1 MLVELSYG
9 RVKVVREEARDEAL
23 LLLPS
28 PFVFSLYYH
37 RKQEASSSLTFSLS
51 RLLVATDQ
59 HCLRVGA
66 LFFSDVQVL
75 LAKGAFA
82 EAYRFAEEKELD
94 RMFVLRRHAVFLLHE
109 WVKEV
114 KEKEEK
120 EEVKEVKEKAEK
132 EEVREEEK
140 ETENNSPLLTLL
152 SSSPSSLIPFV
163 LQQDSYPSFSTYS
176 DVLLFCVKLLQ
187 DRHEESDE
195 VRLLQLKWRLFSYLL
210 AHDRIPPTVS
220 WSVLL
225 MNSVHCVARPAHVIG
240 TAPDRA
246 AVSRRLQVRAVP
258 LAPDPHTARLAE
270 AV

>member
-9 RVKVVREEARDEAL
+9 RAEVVNEEMRDEAL
-23 LLLPS
+23 FLLPS
-28 PFVFSLYYH
+28 PFVFSLHYH

-59 HCLRVGA
+59 HCLRVRA

-75 LAKGAFA
+75 LARGAFA

-94 RMFVLRRHAVFLLHE
+94 RMFVLRRHAVFLLHA

-114 KEKEEK
+114 KEKEE
-120 EEVKEVKEKAEK
+120 VKEEK
-132 EEVREEEK
+132 EEKET

-163 LQQDSYPSFSTYS
+163 LQQDSYPSFSAYS

-187 DRHEESDE
+187 DRHEESDQ
-195 VRLLQLKWRLFSYLL
+195 VRLLQLKWRLFSHLL

-225 MNSVHCVARPAHVIG
+225 TNSVHRIARPTHVVG
-240 TAPDRA
+240 TTPDGTT
-246 AVSRRLQVRAVP
+246 VSRRLQVRAVP
-258 LAPDPHTARLAE
+258 LAPDPYVTRLAE

>member
-9 RVKVVREEARDEAL
+9 RVEVVNEEMRDEAL
-23 LLLPS
+23 FLLPS
-28 PFVFSLYYH
+28 PFVFSLHYH

-59 HCLRVGA
+59 HCLRVRA

-75 LAKGAFA
+75 LARGAFA

-94 RMFVLRRHAVFLLHE
+94 RMFVLRRHAVFLLHA

-114 KEKEEK
+114 KEKEEVK
-120 EEVKEVKEKAEK
+120 EEK
-132 EEVREEEK
+132 EEK
-140 ETENNSPLLTLL
+140 ETETKNNSPLLTLL

-163 LQQDSYPSFSTYS
+163 LQQDSYPSFSAYS

-195 VRLLQLKWRLFSYLL
+195 VRLLQLKWRLFSHLL

-225 MNSVHCVARPAHVIG
+225 TNSVHRIARPTHVVRTTPDG
-240 TAPDRA
+240 TT
-246 AVSRRLQVRAVP
+246 VSRRLQVRAVP
-258 LAPDPHTARLAE
+258 LASDPHAAHLPET
-270 AV
+270 V

>member
-9 RVKVVREEARDEAL
+9 RVEVVNEEMRDEAL

-28 PFVFSLYYH
+28 PFVFSLHYH

-59 HCLRVGA
+59 HCLRVRA

-75 LAKGAFA
+75 LARGAFA

-94 RMFVLRRHAVFLLHE
+94 RMFVLRRHAVFLLHA

-114 KEKEEK
+114 KEKEEVK
-120 EEVKEVKEKAEK
+120 EEK
-132 EEVREEEK
+132 EEK
-140 ETENNSPLLTLL
+140 ETETKNNSPLLTLL

-163 LQQDSYPSFSTYS
+163 LQQDSYPSFSAYS

-195 VRLLQLKWRLFSYLL
+195 VRLLQLKWRLFSHLL

-225 MNSVHCVARPAHVIG
+225 TNSAHRVARPTHVIRTTPDG
-240 TAPDRA
+240 TT
-246 AVSRRLQVRAVP
+246 VSRRLQVRAVP
-258 LAPDPHTARLAE
+258 LAPDPHAARLAE
-270 AV
+270 TV

>member
-9 RVKVVREEARDEAL
+9 RVEVVSEEMRDEAL
-23 LLLPS
+23 FLLPS
-28 PFVFSLYYH
+28 PFVFSLHYH

-59 HCLRVGA
+59 HCLRVRA

-75 LAKGAFA
+75 LARGAFA

-109 WVKEV
+109 WVREV
-114 KEKEEK
+114 KGKEEVKEEK
-120 EEVKEVKEKAEK
+120 EEEKEK
-132 EEVREEEK
+132 
-140 ETENNSPLLTLL
+140 ENNAPLLTLL

-163 LQQDSYPSFSTYS
+163 LQQDSYPSFSAYS

-187 DRHEESDE
+187 DRHEESDQ
-195 VRLLQLKWRLFSYLL
+195 VRLLQLKWRLFSHLL

-225 MNSVHCVARPAHVIG
+225 TNSVHRIARPTDVVRTTPDG
-240 TAPDRA
+240 TT
-246 AVSRRLQVRAVP
+246 VSRRLQVRAVP
-258 LAPDPHTARLAE
+258 LASDPHAAHLPETM
-270 AV
+270 

>member
-9 RVKVVREEARDEAL
+9 RAEVVSEEVRDEAL
-23 LLLPS
+23 FLLPS
-28 PFVFSLYYH
+28 PFVFSLHYH

-59 HCLRVGA
+59 HCLRVRA

-75 LAKGAFA
+75 LARGAFA

-109 WVKEV
+109 WVREV
-114 KEKEEK
+114 KEKEEVK
-120 EEVKEVKEKAEK
+120 EEE
-132 EEVREEEK
+132 EEEK
-140 ETENNSPLLTLL
+140 EKENNAPLLTLL

-163 LQQDSYPSFSTYS
+163 LQQDSYPSFSAYS

-187 DRHEESDE
+187 DRHEESDQ
-195 VRLLQLKWRLFSYLL
+195 VRLLQLKWRLFSHLL
-210 AHDRIPPTVS
+210 AHDRIPSTVS

-225 MNSVHCVARPAHVIG
+225 TNSVHRIARPTHVIRTTPDG
-240 TAPDRA
+240 TT
-246 AVSRRLQVRAVP
+246 VSRRLQVRAVP
-258 LAPDPHTARLAE
+258 LAPDPHAARLAE
-270 AV
+270 TV

>member
-9 RVKVVREEARDEAL
+9 RVEVVSEEVRDEAL

-28 PFVFSLYYH
+28 PFVFSLHYH
-37 RKQEASSSLTFSLS
+37 RKQEASSSLTFSLL

-59 HCLRVGA
+59 HCLRVRA

-75 LAKGAFA
+75 LARGAFA

-94 RMFVLRRHAVFLLHE
+94 RMFVLRRHAVFLLHA
-109 WVKEV
+109 WVREV
-114 KEKEEK
+114 KEKEEVK
-120 EEVKEVKEKAEK
+120 EEVKEEK
-132 EEVREEEK
+132 ES
-140 ETENNSPLLTLL
+140 ETKNNSPLLTLL

-163 LQQDSYPSFSTYS
+163 LQQDSYPSFSAYS

-187 DRHEESDE
+187 DRHEESDQ
-195 VRLLQLKWRLFSYLL
+195 VRLLQLKWRLFSHLL

-225 MNSVHCVARPAHVIG
+225 TNSAHRIARPTHVVG
-240 TAPDRA
+240 TTPDRT

-258 LAPDPHTARLAE
+258 LAPDPYVTRLAE

>member
-9 RVKVVREEARDEAL
+9 RAEVVSEEVRDEAL
-23 LLLPS
+23 FLLPS
-28 PFVFSLYYH
+28 PFVFSLHYH

-59 HCLRVGA
+59 HCLRVRA

-109 WVKEV
+109 WVREV
-114 KEKEEK
+114 KGKEEEMK
-120 EEVKEVKEKAEK
+120 EET
-132 EEVREEEK
+132 
-140 ETENNSPLLTLL
+140 ETKNNSPLLTLL

-163 LQQDSYPSFSTYS
+163 LQQDSYPSFSAYS

-195 VRLLQLKWRLFSYLL
+195 VRLLQLKWRLFSHLL

-225 MNSVHCVARPAHVIG
+225 TNSAHRVARPTHVVG
-240 TAPDRA
+240 TTPDGTT
-246 AVSRRLQVRAVP
+246 VSRRLQVRAVP
-258 LAPDPHTARLAE
+258 LAPDPHAARLAE
-270 AV
+270 TM

>member
-9 RVKVVREEARDEAL
+9 RVEVVSEEVRDEAL

-28 PFVFSLYYH
+28 PFVFSLHYH

-59 HCLRVGA
+59 HCLRVRA

-75 LAKGAFA
+75 LARGAFA

-94 RMFVLRRHAVFLLHE
+94 RMFVLRRHAVFLLHA

-114 KEKEEK
+114 KEKEEVK
-120 EEVKEVKEKAEK
+120 EEVKE
-132 EEVREEEK
+132 EK
-140 ETENNSPLLTLL
+140 ETETKNNSPLLTLL

-163 LQQDSYPSFSTYS
+163 LQQDSYPSFSAYS

-187 DRHEESDE
+187 DRHEESDQ
-195 VRLLQLKWRLFSYLL
+195 VRLLQLKWRLFSHLL

-225 MNSVHCVARPAHVIG
+225 TNSVHRIARPTHVIR
-240 TAPDRA
+240 TTPDRTT
-246 AVSRRLQVRAVP
+246 VSRRLQVRAVP
-258 LAPDPHTARLAE
+258 LAPDPHAARLAE
-270 AV
+270 TV

>member
-9 RVKVVREEARDEAL
+9 RAEVVNEEMRDEAL
-23 LLLPS
+23 FLLPS
-28 PFVFSLYYH
+28 PFVFSLHYH

-59 HCLRVGA
+59 HCLRVRA

-75 LAKGAFA
+75 LARGAFA

-94 RMFVLRRHAVFLLHE
+94 RMFVLRRHAVFLLHA

-114 KEKEEK
+114 KEKEEVK
-120 EEVKEVKEKAEK
+120 EEK
-132 EEVREEEK
+132 EEK
-140 ETENNSPLLTLL
+140 ETETKNNSPLLTLL

-163 LQQDSYPSFSTYS
+163 LQQDSYPSFSAYS

-195 VRLLQLKWRLFSYLL
+195 VRLLQLKWRLFSHLL
-210 AHDRIPPTVS
+210 AHDRIPSTVS

-225 MNSVHCVARPAHVIG
+225 TNSVHRIARPTHVVR
-240 TAPDRA
+240 TTPDRTT
-246 AVSRRLQVRAVP
+246 VSRRLQVRAVP
-258 LAPDPHTARLAE
+258 LASDPYVTRLAE

>member
-9 RVKVVREEARDEAL
+9 RVKVVSEEARDEAL

-28 PFVFSLYYH
+28 PFVFSLHYH
-37 RKQEASSSLTFSLS
+37 RKQETSSSLTFSLL

-59 HCLRVGA
+59 HCLRVRA

-94 RMFVLRRHAVFLLHE
+94 RMFVLRRHAVFFLHE

-114 KEKEEK
+114 KEKEVKEK
-120 EEVKEVKEKAEK
+120 EEVI
-132 EEVREEEK
+132 EEEK

-240 TAPDRA
+240 TAPDRT

>member
-9 RVKVVREEARDEAL
+9 RAEVVNEEMRDEAL
-23 LLLPS
+23 FLLPS
-28 PFVFSLYYH
+28 PFVFSLHYH

-59 HCLRVGA
+59 HCLRVGV

-75 LAKGAFA
+75 LARGAFA

-94 RMFVLRRHAVFLLHE
+94 RMFVLRRHAVFLLHA

-114 KEKEEK
+114 KEKEEVK
-120 EEVKEVKEKAEK
+120 EEVKEEKEK
-132 EEVREEEK
+132 EEEEET

-163 LQQDSYPSFSTYS
+163 LQQDSYPSFSAYS

-187 DRHEESDE
+187 DRHEESDQ
-195 VRLLQLKWRLFSYLL
+195 VRLLQLKWRLFSHLL
-210 AHDRIPPTVS
+210 AHDRIPSTVS

-225 MNSVHCVARPAHVIG
+225 TNSVHRIARPTHVVRTTPDG
-240 TAPDRA
+240 TT
-246 AVSRRLQVRAVP
+246 VSRRLQVRAVP
-258 LAPDPHTARLAE
+258 LASDPYVTRLAE

>member
-9 RVKVVREEARDEAL
+9 RVEVVSEEVRDEAL

-28 PFVFSLYYH
+28 PFVFSLHYH

-59 HCLRVGA
+59 HCLRVRA

-75 LAKGAFA
+75 LARGAFA

-94 RMFVLRRHAVFLLHE
+94 RMFVLRRHAVFLLHA

-114 KEKEEK
+114 KEKEEVK
-120 EEVKEVKEKAEK
+120 EEK
-132 EEVREEEK
+132 EEK

-163 LQQDSYPSFSTYS
+163 LQQDSYPSFSAYS

-187 DRHEESDE
+187 DRHEESDQ
-195 VRLLQLKWRLFSYLL
+195 VRLLQLKWRLFSHLL
-210 AHDRIPPTVS
+210 AHDRIPSTVS

-225 MNSVHCVARPAHVIG
+225 TNSVHRIARPTHVVR
-240 TAPDRA
+240 TTPDRT

-258 LAPDPHTARLAE
+258 LAPDPHAAHLPET
-270 AV
+270 V

>member
-9 RVKVVREEARDEAL
+9 RVEVVNEEMRDEAL
-23 LLLPS
+23 FLLPS
-28 PFVFSLYYH
+28 PFVFSLHYH

-59 HCLRVGA
+59 HCLRVRA

-75 LAKGAFA
+75 LARGAFA

-94 RMFVLRRHAVFLLHE
+94 RMFVLRRHAVFLLHA

-114 KEKEEK
+114 KEKEE
-120 EEVKEVKEKAEK
+120 VKEEK
-132 EEVREEEK
+132 EEKET

-163 LQQDSYPSFSTYS
+163 LQQDSYPSFSAYS

-187 DRHEESDE
+187 DRHEESDQ
-195 VRLLQLKWRLFSYLL
+195 VRLLQLKWRLFSHLL
-210 AHDRIPPTVS
+210 AHDRIPSTVS

-225 MNSVHCVARPAHVIG
+225 TNSVHRIARPTHVIR
-240 TAPDRA
+240 TTPDRTT
-246 AVSRRLQVRAVP
+246 VSRRLQVRAVP
-258 LAPDPHTARLAE
+258 LAPDPYVTRLAE

>member
-1 MLVELSYG
+1 MVELSYG
-9 RVKVVREEARDEAL
+9 RVEVVSEEVRDEAL
-23 LLLPS
+23 FLLPS
-28 PFVFSLYYH
+28 PFVFSLHYH

-59 HCLRVGA
+59 HCLRVRA

-75 LAKGAFA
+75 LARGAFA

-94 RMFVLRRHAVFLLHE
+94 RMFVLRRHAVFLLHA

-114 KEKEEK
+114 KEKEEVK
-120 EEVKEVKEKAEK
+120 EEK
-132 EEVREEEK
+132 EEK
-140 ETENNSPLLTLL
+140 ETETKNNAPLLTLL

-163 LQQDSYPSFSTYS
+163 LQQDSYPSFSAYS

-187 DRHEESDE
+187 DRHEESDQ
-195 VRLLQLKWRLFSYLL
+195 VRLLQLKWRLFSHLL
-210 AHDRIPPTVS
+210 AHDRIPSTVS

-225 MNSVHCVARPAHVIG
+225 TNSVHRIARPTHVIG
-240 TAPDRA
+240 TTPDRT

-258 LAPDPHTARLAE
+258 LAPDPYVTRLAE

>member
-9 RVKVVREEARDEAL
+9 RAEVVSEEVRDEAL

-28 PFVFSLYYH
+28 PFVFSLHYH

-59 HCLRVGA
+59 HCLCVGV

-75 LAKGAFA
+75 LARGAFA

-94 RMFVLRRHAVFLLHE
+94 RMFVLRRHAVFLLHA
-109 WVKEV
+109 WVREV
-114 KEKEEK
+114 KEKEEVK
-120 EEVKEVKEKAEK
+120 EEVKE
-132 EEVREEEK
+132 EK
-140 ETENNSPLLTLL
+140 ETETKNNSPLLTLL

-163 LQQDSYPSFSTYS
+163 LQQDSYPSFSAYS

-187 DRHEESDE
+187 DRHEESDQ
-195 VRLLQLKWRLFSYLL
+195 VRLLQLKWRLFSHLL

-225 MNSVHCVARPAHVIG
+225 TNSAHRIARPTHVVG
-240 TAPDRA
+240 TTPDRT

-258 LAPDPHTARLAE
+258 LAPDPYVTRLAE

>member
-9 RVKVVREEARDEAL
+9 RAEVVSEEVRDEAL
-23 LLLPS
+23 FLLPS
-28 PFVFSLYYH
+28 PFVFSLHYH

-59 HCLRVGA
+59 HCLRVRA

-75 LAKGAFA
+75 LARGAFA

-109 WVKEV
+109 WVREV
-114 KEKEEK
+114 KEKEEVK
-120 EEVKEVKEKAEK
+120 EEE
-132 EEVREEEK
+132 EEEK
-140 ETENNSPLLTLL
+140 EKENNAPLLTLL

-163 LQQDSYPSFSTYS
+163 LQQDSYPSFSAYS

-187 DRHEESDE
+187 DRHEESDQ
-195 VRLLQLKWRLFSYLL
+195 VRLLQLKWRLFSHLL

-225 MNSVHCVARPAHVIG
+225 TNSAHRIARPTHVVG
-240 TAPDRA
+240 TTPDRT

-258 LAPDPHTARLAE
+258 LAPDPHAARLAE
-270 AV
+270 TV

>member
-9 RVKVVREEARDEAL
+9 RAEVVNEEMRDEAL
-23 LLLPS
+23 FLLPS
-28 PFVFSLYYH
+28 PFVFSLHYH

-59 HCLRVGA
+59 HCLRVGV

-75 LAKGAFA
+75 LARGAFA

-114 KEKEEK
+114 KEKEEVK
-120 EEVKEVKEKAEK
+120 EEVKEEK
-132 EEVREEEK
+132 EEK

-163 LQQDSYPSFSTYS
+163 LQQDSYPSFSAYS

-187 DRHEESDE
+187 DRHEESDQ
-195 VRLLQLKWRLFSYLL
+195 VRLLQLKWRLFSHLL

-225 MNSVHCVARPAHVIG
+225 TNSAHRIARPTHVVR
-240 TAPDRA
+240 TTPDRTT
-246 AVSRRLQVRAVP
+246 VSRRLQVRAVP
-258 LAPDPHTARLAE
+258 LASDPYVTRLAE

>member
-9 RVKVVREEARDEAL
+9 RVEVVSEEVRDEAL

-28 PFVFSLYYH
+28 PFVFSLHYH

-59 HCLRVGA
+59 HCLRVRA

-75 LAKGAFA
+75 LARGAFA

-94 RMFVLRRHAVFLLHE
+94 RMFVLRRHAVFLLHAWVRE
-109 WVKEV
+109 VKGKEEVKE
-114 KEKEEK
+114 EKEEK
-120 EEVKEVKEKAEK
+120 ET
-132 EEVREEEK
+132 

-163 LQQDSYPSFSTYS
+163 LQQDSYPSFSAYS

-187 DRHEESDE
+187 DRHEESDQ
-195 VRLLQLKWRLFSYLL
+195 VRLLQLKWRLFSHLL

-225 MNSVHCVARPAHVIG
+225 TNSAHRVARPTHVVG
-240 TAPDRA
+240 TTPDRT

-258 LAPDPHTARLAE
+258 LAPDPHAARLAE

>member
-9 RVKVVREEARDEAL
+9 RVEVVSEEVRDEAL

-28 PFVFSLYYH
+28 PFVFSLHYH

-59 HCLRVGA
+59 HCLRVRA

-75 LAKGAFA
+75 LARGAFA

-94 RMFVLRRHAVFLLHE
+94 RMFVLCRHAVFLLHA

-114 KEKEEK
+114 KEKEEVK
-120 EEVKEVKEKAEK
+120 EEK
-132 EEVREEEK
+132 EEK
-140 ETENNSPLLTLL
+140 ETETKNNSPLLTLL

-163 LQQDSYPSFSTYS
+163 LQQDSYPSFSAYS

-187 DRHEESDE
+187 DRHEESDQ
-195 VRLLQLKWRLFSYLL
+195 VRLLQLKWRLFSHLL
-210 AHDRIPPTVS
+210 AHDRIPSTVS

-225 MNSVHCVARPAHVIG
+225 TNSVHRIARPTHVVR
-240 TAPDRA
+240 TTPDRT

-258 LAPDPHTARLAE
+258 LAPDPHAARLAE
-270 AV
+270 TV

>member
-9 RVKVVREEARDEAL
+9 RAEVVSEEVRDEAL
-23 LLLPS
+23 FLLPS
-28 PFVFSLYYH
+28 PFVFSLHYH

-59 HCLRVGA
+59 HCLRVRA

-75 LAKGAFA
+75 LARGAFA

-94 RMFVLRRHAVFLLHE
+94 RMFVLRRHAVFLLHA

-114 KEKEEK
+114 KEKEEVK
-120 EEVKEVKEKAEK
+120 EEK
-132 EEVREEEK
+132 EEK
-140 ETENNSPLLTLL
+140 ETETKNNSPLLTLL

-163 LQQDSYPSFSTYS
+163 LQQDSYPSFSAYS

-195 VRLLQLKWRLFSYLL
+195 VRLLQLKWRLFSHLL
-210 AHDRIPPTVS
+210 AHDRIPSTVS

-225 MNSVHCVARPAHVIG
+225 TNSVHRIARPTHVVR
-240 TAPDRA
+240 TTPDRTT
-246 AVSRRLQVRAVP
+246 VSRRLQVRAVP
-258 LAPDPHTARLAE
+258 LAPDPYVTRLAE
-270 AV
+270 TV

>member
-9 RVKVVREEARDEAL
+9 RVEVVSEEARDEAL

-28 PFVFSLYYH
+28 PFVFSLHYH

-59 HCLRVGA
+59 HCLRVRA

-75 LAKGAFA
+75 LARGAFA

-94 RMFVLRRHAVFLLHE
+94 RMFVLRRHAVFLLHA
-109 WVKEV
+109 WVREV
-114 KEKEEK
+114 KGK
-120 EEVKEVKEKAEK
+120 EEVKE
-132 EEVREEEK
+132 EEEEEK
-140 ETENNSPLLTLL
+140 EKENNAPLLTLL

-163 LQQDSYPSFSTYS
+163 LQQDSYPSFSAYS
-176 DVLLFCVKLLQ
+176 DVLLFCVKLFQ

-195 VRLLQLKWRLFSYLL
+195 VRLLQLKWKLFSHLL

-225 MNSVHCVARPAHVIG
+225 TNSAHRVARPAHVIR
-240 TAPDRA
+240 TASDRA
-246 AVSRRLQVRAVP
+246 VVPRRLQVRAVP
-258 LAPDPHTARLAE
+258 LASDPYVTRLAE

>member
-9 RVKVVREEARDEAL
+9 RAEVVNEEMRDEAL

-28 PFVFSLYYH
+28 PFVFSLHYH

-59 HCLRVGA
+59 HCLRVRA

-75 LAKGAFA
+75 LARGAFA

-94 RMFVLRRHAVFLLHE
+94 RMFVLRRHAVFLLHA

-114 KEKEEK
+114 KEKEVKEK
-120 EEVKEVKEKAEK
+120 EEVIEEK
-132 EEVREEEK
+132 EEK
-140 ETENNSPLLTLL
+140 ETETKNNSPLLTLL

-163 LQQDSYPSFSTYS
+163 LQQDSYPSFSAYS

-187 DRHEESDE
+187 DRHEESDQ
-195 VRLLQLKWRLFSYLL
+195 VRLLQLKWRLFSHLL

-225 MNSVHCVARPAHVIG
+225 TNSAHRIARPTHVVR
-240 TAPDRA
+240 TTPDRTT
-246 AVSRRLQVRAVP
+246 VSRRLQVRAVP
-258 LAPDPHTARLAE
+258 LASDPHAAHLPET
-270 AV
+270 V

>member
-9 RVKVVREEARDEAL
+9 RAEVVSEEVRDEAL
-23 LLLPS
+23 FLLPS
-28 PFVFSLYYH
+28 PFVFSLHYH

-59 HCLRVGA
+59 HCLRVRA

-75 LAKGAFA
+75 LARGAFA

-94 RMFVLRRHAVFLLHE
+94 RMFVLRRHAVFLLHA

-114 KEKEEK
+114 KEKEEVK
-120 EEVKEVKEKAEK
+120 EEK
-132 EEVREEEK
+132 EEK
-140 ETENNSPLLTLL
+140 ETETKNNSPLLTLL

-163 LQQDSYPSFSTYS
+163 LQQDSYPSFSAYS

-195 VRLLQLKWRLFSYLL
+195 VRLLQLKWRLFSHLL

-225 MNSVHCVARPAHVIG
+225 TNSAHRVARPTHVVRTTPDG
-240 TAPDRA
+240 TT
-246 AVSRRLQVRAVP
+246 VSRRLQVRAVP
-258 LAPDPHTARLAE
+258 LAPDPHAARLAE
-270 AV
+270 TM

>member
-9 RVKVVREEARDEAL
+9 RVEVVSEEVRDEAL

-28 PFVFSLYYH
+28 PFVFSLHYH

-59 HCLRVGA
+59 HCLRVGV

-75 LAKGAFA
+75 LARGAFA

-94 RMFVLRRHAVFLLHE
+94 RMFVLRRHAVFLLHA

-114 KEKEEK
+114 KEKEEVK
-120 EEVKEVKEKAEK
+120 EEVKEEK
-132 EEVREEEK
+132 EEK

-163 LQQDSYPSFSTYS
+163 LQQDSYPSFSAYS

-187 DRHEESDE
+187 DRHEESDQ
-195 VRLLQLKWRLFSYLL
+195 VRLLQLKWRLFSHLL

-225 MNSVHCVARPAHVIG
+225 TNSAHRIARPTHVVRTTPDG
-240 TAPDRA
+240 TT
-246 AVSRRLQVRAVP
+246 VSRRLQVRAVP
-258 LAPDPHTARLAE
+258 LASDPYVTRLAE
-270 AV
+270 TV

>member
-9 RVKVVREEARDEAL
+9 RVEVVSEEVRDEAL

-28 PFVFSLYYH
+28 PFVFSLHYH

-59 HCLRVGA
+59 HCLRVRA

-75 LAKGAFA
+75 LARGAFA

-94 RMFVLRRHAVFLLHE
+94 RMFVLRRHAVFLLHAWVRE
-109 WVKEV
+109 VKGKEEVKE
-114 KEKEEK
+114 EKEEK
-120 EEVKEVKEKAEK
+120 ET
-132 EEVREEEK
+132 

-163 LQQDSYPSFSTYS
+163 LQQDSYPSFSAYS

-195 VRLLQLKWRLFSYLL
+195 VRLLQLKWRLFSHLL
-210 AHDRIPPTVS
+210 AHDRIPSTVS

-225 MNSVHCVARPAHVIG
+225 TNSVHRVARPTHVIG
-240 TAPDRA
+240 TTPDGTT
-246 AVSRRLQVRAVP
+246 VSRRLQVRAVP
-258 LAPDPHTARLAE
+258 LAPDPYVTRLAE

>member
-9 RVKVVREEARDEAL
+9 RVEVVNEEMRDEAL

-28 PFVFSLYYH
+28 PFVFSLHYH

-59 HCLRVGA
+59 HCLRVRA

-75 LAKGAFA
+75 LARGAFA

-94 RMFVLRRHAVFLLHE
+94 RMFVLRRHAVFLLHA

-114 KEKEEK
+114 KEKEEVK
-120 EEVKEVKEKAEK
+120 EEVKEEK
-132 EEVREEEK
+132 EEEK
-140 ETENNSPLLTLL
+140 EKENNSPLLTLL

-163 LQQDSYPSFSTYS
+163 LQQDSYPSFSAYS

-195 VRLLQLKWRLFSYLL
+195 VRLLQLKWRLFSHLL

-225 MNSVHCVARPAHVIG
+225 TNSAHRVARPTHVIRTTPDG
-240 TAPDRA
+240 TT
-246 AVSRRLQVRAVP
+246 VSRRLQVRAVP
-258 LAPDPHTARLAE
+258 LAPDPHAARLAE
-270 AV
+270 TV

>member
-9 RVKVVREEARDEAL
+9 RVEVVSEEVRDEAL

-28 PFVFSLYYH
+28 PFVFSLHYH

-59 HCLRVGA
+59 HCLRVRA

-75 LAKGAFA
+75 LARGAFA

-94 RMFVLRRHAVFLLHE
+94 RMFVLRRHAVFLLHA

-114 KEKEEK
+114 KEKEEVK
-120 EEVKEVKEKAEK
+120 EEK
-132 EEVREEEK
+132 EEK
-140 ETENNSPLLTLL
+140 ETETKNNSPLLTLL

-163 LQQDSYPSFSTYS
+163 LQQDSYPSFSAYS

-195 VRLLQLKWRLFSYLL
+195 VRLLQLKWRLFSHLL

-225 MNSVHCVARPAHVIG
+225 TNSAHRIARPTHVVRTTPDG
-240 TAPDRA
+240 TT
-246 AVSRRLQVRAVP
+246 VSRRLQVRAVP
-258 LAPDPHTARLAE
+258 LAPDPHAARLAE
-270 AV
+270 TM

>member
-9 RVKVVREEARDEAL
+9 RAEVVNEEVRDEAL
-23 LLLPS
+23 FLLPS
-28 PFVFSLYYH
+28 PFVFSLHYH

-59 HCLRVGA
+59 HCLRVRA

-75 LAKGAFA
+75 LARGAFA

-94 RMFVLRRHAVFLLHE
+94 RMFVLRRHAVFLLHA

-114 KEKEEK
+114 KEKEEVK
-120 EEVKEVKEKAEK
+120 EEVKE
-132 EEVREEEK
+132 EK
-140 ETENNSPLLTLL
+140 ETETKNNSPLLTLL

-163 LQQDSYPSFSTYS
+163 LQQDSYPSFSAYS

-187 DRHEESDE
+187 DRHEESDQ
-195 VRLLQLKWRLFSYLL
+195 VRLLQLKWRLFSHLL

-225 MNSVHCVARPAHVIG
+225 TNSAHRIARPTHVVR
-240 TAPDRA
+240 TTPDRTT
-246 AVSRRLQVRAVP
+246 VSRRLQVRAVP
-258 LAPDPHTARLAE
+258 LASDPYVTRLAE

>member
-9 RVKVVREEARDEAL
+9 RVEVVSEEVRDEAL

-28 PFVFSLYYH
+28 PFVFSLHYH
-37 RKQEASSSLTFSLS
+37 RKQEASSSLTFSLL

-59 HCLRVGA
+59 HCLRVRA

-75 LAKGAFA
+75 LARGAFA

-94 RMFVLRRHAVFLLHE
+94 RMFVLRRHAVFLLHA
-109 WVKEV
+109 WVREV
-114 KEKEEK
+114 KEKEEVK
-120 EEVKEVKEKAEK
+120 EEVKEEK
-132 EEVREEEK
+132 ES
-140 ETENNSPLLTLL
+140 ETKNNSPLLTLL

-163 LQQDSYPSFSTYS
+163 LQQDSYPSFSAYS

-195 VRLLQLKWRLFSYLL
+195 VRLLQLKWRLFSHLL

-225 MNSVHCVARPAHVIG
+225 TNSAHRIARPTHVVG
-240 TAPDRA
+240 TTPDRT

-258 LAPDPHTARLAE
+258 LAPDPYVTRLAE

>member
-9 RVKVVREEARDEAL
+9 RAEVVSEEVRDEAL

-28 PFVFSLYYH
+28 PFVFSLHYH

-59 HCLRVGA
+59 HCLRVRA

-75 LAKGAFA
+75 LARGAFA

-94 RMFVLRRHAVFLLHE
+94 RMFVLRRHAVFLLHAWVRE
-109 WVKEV
+109 VKGKEEVKE
-114 KEKEEK
+114 EKEEK
-120 EEVKEVKEKAEK
+120 ET
-132 EEVREEEK
+132 
-140 ETENNSPLLTLL
+140 ETKNNSPLLTLL

-163 LQQDSYPSFSTYS
+163 LQQDSYPSFSAYS

-187 DRHEESDE
+187 DRHEESDQ
-195 VRLLQLKWRLFSYLL
+195 VRLLQLKWRLFSHLL

-225 MNSVHCVARPAHVIG
+225 TNSAHRIARPTHVVG
-240 TAPDRA
+240 TTPDRT

-258 LAPDPHTARLAE
+258 LASDPHAAHLPET
-270 AV
+270 V

>member
-9 RVKVVREEARDEAL
+9 RVEVVSEEVRDEAL

-28 PFVFSLYYH
+28 PFVFSLHYH

-59 HCLRVGA
+59 HCLRVGV

-75 LAKGAFA
+75 LARGAFA

-94 RMFVLRRHAVFLLHE
+94 RMFVLRRHAVFLLHA

-114 KEKEEK
+114 KEKEEVK
-120 EEVKEVKEKAEK
+120 EEE
-132 EEVREEEK
+132 EEEK
-140 ETENNSPLLTLL
+140 EKENNAPLLTLL

-163 LQQDSYPSFSTYS
+163 LQQDSYPSFSAYS

-195 VRLLQLKWRLFSYLL
+195 VRLLQLKWRLFSHLL
-210 AHDRIPPTVS
+210 AHDRIPSTVS

-225 MNSVHCVARPAHVIG
+225 TNSAHRIARPTHVIG
-240 TAPDRA
+240 TAPDGTV
-246 AVSRRLQVRAVP
+246 VSRRLQVRAVP
-258 LAPDPHTARLAE
+258 LASDPHAARLTE
-270 AV
+270 TV

>member
-9 RVKVVREEARDEAL
+9 RAEMVSEEVRDEAL

-28 PFVFSLYYH
+28 PFVFSLHYH

-59 HCLRVGA
+59 HCLRVGV

-75 LAKGAFA
+75 LARGAFA

-114 KEKEEK
+114 KEKEEVK
-120 EEVKEVKEKAEK
+120 EEVKEEK
-132 EEVREEEK
+132 EEK

-163 LQQDSYPSFSTYS
+163 LQQDSYPSFSAYS

-187 DRHEESDE
+187 DRHEESDQ
-195 VRLLQLKWRLFSYLL
+195 VRLLQLKWRLFSHLL

-225 MNSVHCVARPAHVIG
+225 TNSAHRIARPTHVVR
-240 TAPDRA
+240 TTPDRTT
-246 AVSRRLQVRAVP
+246 VSRRLQVRAVP
-258 LAPDPHTARLAE
+258 LASDPYVTRLAE

>member
-9 RVKVVREEARDEAL
+9 RAEVVSEEVRDEAL
-23 LLLPS
+23 LLLSS
-28 PFVFSLYYH
+28 PFVFSLHYH

-59 HCLRVGA
+59 HCLRVRA

-75 LAKGAFA
+75 LARGAFA

-94 RMFVLRRHAVFLLHE
+94 RMFVLRRHAVFLLHA

-114 KEKEEK
+114 KEKEEVK
-120 EEVKEVKEKAEK
+120 EEE
-132 EEVREEEK
+132 EEEK
-140 ETENNSPLLTLL
+140 EKENNAPLLTLL

-163 LQQDSYPSFSTYS
+163 LQQDSYPSFSAYS

-187 DRHEESDE
+187 DRHEESDQ
-195 VRLLQLKWRLFSYLL
+195 VRLLQLKWRLFSHLL

-225 MNSVHCVARPAHVIG
+225 TNSAHRIARPTHVVG
-240 TAPDRA
+240 TTPDRT

-258 LAPDPHTARLAE
+258 LAPDPHAARLAE
-270 AV
+270 TV

>member
-9 RVKVVREEARDEAL
+9 RVEVVSEEVRDEAL

-28 PFVFSLYYH
+28 PFVFSLHYH
-37 RKQEASSSLTFSLS
+37 RKQEASSSLTFSLL

-59 HCLRVGA
+59 HCLRVRA

-75 LAKGAFA
+75 LARGAFA

-94 RMFVLRRHAVFLLHE
+94 RMFVLRRHAVFLLHA
-109 WVKEV
+109 WVREV
-114 KEKEEK
+114 KEKEEVK
-120 EEVKEVKEKAEK
+120 EEVKEEK
-132 EEVREEEK
+132 ES
-140 ETENNSPLLTLL
+140 ETKNNSPLLTLL

-163 LQQDSYPSFSTYS
+163 LQQDSYPSFSAYS

-195 VRLLQLKWRLFSYLL
+195 VRLLQLKWRLFSHLL

-225 MNSVHCVARPAHVIG
+225 TNSAHRIARPTHVVR
-240 TAPDRA
+240 TTPDRTT
-246 AVSRRLQVRAVP
+246 VSRRLQVRAVP
-258 LAPDPHTARLAE
+258 LASDPHAAHLPET
-270 AV
+270 V

>member
-9 RVKVVREEARDEAL
+9 RVEVVSEEVRDEAL
-23 LLLPS
+23 FLLPS
-28 PFVFSLYYH
+28 PFVFSLHYH

-59 HCLRVGA
+59 HCLRVGV

-75 LAKGAFA
+75 LARGAFA

-94 RMFVLRRHAVFLLHE
+94 RMFVLRRHAVFLLHAWVRE
-109 WVKEV
+109 VKGKEEVKE
-114 KEKEEK
+114 EKEEK
-120 EEVKEVKEKAEK
+120 ET
-132 EEVREEEK
+132 
-140 ETENNSPLLTLL
+140 ETKNNSPLLTLL

-163 LQQDSYPSFSTYS
+163 LQQDSYPSFSAYS

-187 DRHEESDE
+187 DRHEESDQ
-195 VRLLQLKWRLFSYLL
+195 VRLLQLKWRLFSHLL
-210 AHDRIPPTVS
+210 AHDRIPSTVS

-225 MNSVHCVARPAHVIG
+225 TNSVHRIARPTHVIG
-240 TAPDRA
+240 TTPDGTT
-246 AVSRRLQVRAVP
+246 VSRRLQVRAVP
-258 LAPDPHTARLAE
+258 LAPDPHAARLAE

>member
-9 RVKVVREEARDEAL
+9 RVEVVNEEVRDEAL

-28 PFVFSLYYH
+28 PFVFSLHYH

-59 HCLRVGA
+59 HCLRVRA

-75 LAKGAFA
+75 LARGAFA

-94 RMFVLRRHAVFLLHE
+94 RMFVLRRHAVFLLHA

-114 KEKEEK
+114 KEKEEVK
-120 EEVKEVKEKAEK
+120 EEK
-132 EEVREEEK
+132 EEK
-140 ETENNSPLLTLL
+140 ETETKHNSPLLTLL

-163 LQQDSYPSFSTYS
+163 LQQDSYPSFSAYS

-187 DRHEESDE
+187 DRHEESDQ
-195 VRLLQLKWRLFSYLL
+195 VRLLQLKWRLFSHLL

-225 MNSVHCVARPAHVIG
+225 TNSVHRIARPTHVIRTTPDG
-240 TAPDRA
+240 TT
-246 AVSRRLQVRAVP
+246 VSRRLQVRAVP
-258 LAPDPHTARLAE
+258 LAPDPYVTRLAE

>member
-9 RVKVVREEARDEAL
+9 RVEVVSEEVRDEAL

-28 PFVFSLYYH
+28 PFVFSLHYH

-59 HCLRVGA
+59 HCLRVGV

-75 LAKGAFA
+75 LVRGAFA

-94 RMFVLRRHAVFLLHE
+94 RMFVLRRHAVFLLHA
-109 WVKEV
+109 WVREV
-114 KEKEEK
+114 KGK
-120 EEVKEVKEKAEK
+120 EEVKE
-132 EEVREEEK
+132 EEEEEK
-140 ETENNSPLLTLL
+140 EKENNAPLLTLL

-163 LQQDSYPSFSTYS
+163 LQQDSYPSFSAYS

-187 DRHEESDE
+187 DRHEESDQ
-195 VRLLQLKWRLFSYLL
+195 VRLLQLKWRLFSHLL

-225 MNSVHCVARPAHVIG
+225 TNSAHRIARPTHVVR
-240 TAPDRA
+240 TTPDRTT
-246 AVSRRLQVRAVP
+246 VSRRLQVRAVP
-258 LAPDPHTARLAE
+258 LASDPHAAHLPET
-270 AV
+270 V

>member
-9 RVKVVREEARDEAL
+9 RVEVVNEEMRDEAL
-23 LLLPS
+23 FLLPS
-28 PFVFSLYYH
+28 PFVFSLHYH

-59 HCLRVGA
+59 HCLRVRA

-75 LAKGAFA
+75 LARGAFA

-94 RMFVLRRHAVFLLHE
+94 RMFVLRRHAVFLLHA

-114 KEKEEK
+114 KEKEEVK
-120 EEVKEVKEKAEK
+120 EEE
-132 EEVREEEK
+132 EEEK
-140 ETENNSPLLTLL
+140 EKENNAPLLTLL

-163 LQQDSYPSFSTYS
+163 LQQDSYPSFSAYS

-187 DRHEESDE
+187 DRHEESDQ
-195 VRLLQLKWRLFSYLL
+195 VRLLQLKWRLFSHLL
-210 AHDRIPPTVS
+210 AHDRIPSTVS

-225 MNSVHCVARPAHVIG
+225 TNSAHRIARPTHVIR
-240 TAPDRA
+240 TTPDRT

-258 LAPDPHTARLAE
+258 LAPDPHAARLAE
-270 AV
+270 TV